1 MVATPDYSF
10 VVPVRN
16 ERETLHELHRRLA
29 AVMERLDGPAEVVLV
44 DDGSSDGSL
53 EIMRD
58 LARHDER
65 VRIVSLSRNFGH
77 QIALTAGLDHA
88 RGNAAVILDAD
99 LQDPPEVALELAA
112 RWREG
117 YEVVYAIRQ
126 GRLGESWAKRRT
138 ATLFYRMLGGLSE
151 VEVQPEV
158 GDFRLIDRRVI
169 DALAGMPERH
179 RYLRGMVGWVGFDQT
194 GVTYVREPRF
204 AGSTKYP
211 WSDRVRLAQDAV
223 VSFSSAP
230 LRIVLNLGAAIAA
243 LTFLIGIV
251 ALVLAVAGLYAV
263 PGWAAVVVV
272 VAFIGS
278 VQLAVLG
285 LLGEYVARIY
295 DEVKRR
301 PLYLVSETVGFESAD
316 VGPEIGQAASG

>member
-10 VVPVRN
+10 VIPVYN
-16 ERETLHELHRRLA
+16 ERETLHELYRRLA

-44 DDGSSDGSL
+44 DDGSSDGSR
-53 EIMRD
+53 EIMRE
-58 LARHDER
+58 LARGDGR
-65 VRIVSLSRNFGH
+65 VRIVALSRNFGH

-117 YEVVYAIRQ
+117 YDVVYAIRQ
-126 GRLGESWAKRRT
+126 GRPGESWAKRRT
-138 ATLFYRMLGGLSE
+138 ATLFYRTLAGLSDH
-151 VEVQPEV
+151 EVQPEV
-158 GDFRLIDRRVI
+158 GDFRLVDRRVI
-169 DALAGMPERH
+169 DAVAGMPERH

-204 AGSTKYP
+204 AGTSKYP
-211 WSDRVRLAQDAV
+211 WGKMVRLAQDAV
-223 VSFSSAP
+223 LSFSSAP
-230 LRIVLNLGAAIAA
+230 LRIVLKLGFAMSV
-243 LTFLIGIV
+243 LTFLIGV
-251 ALVLAVAGLYAV
+251 FGLVVKISGLYAV
-263 PGWAAVVVV
+263 PGWASIIVV
-272 VAFIGS
+272 VAFVGS
-278 VQLAVLG
+278 AQLTVLG
-285 LLGEYVARIY
+285 MLGEYVARIY

-316 VGPEIGQAASG
+316 VGPEIGQAARG